1 VRGRRTCSSTRYIAI
16 FHDESRRHMR
26 FGAAA
31 VAIISATSL
40 AALSAQAQAP
50 PPPAAKPD
58 TPDITRTIERL
69 KQKAGPRWASAVHFW
84 CEEPRANRA
93 DDPPIPAT
101 KIFDDVFAIGNSGTT
116 VYVLRTPG
124 GLMMID
130 ALGAGDA
137 A

>member
-1 VRGRRTCSSTRYIAI
+1 
-16 FHDESRRHMR
+16 MR
-26 FGAAA
+26 FGATAI
-31 VAIISATSL
+31 AIIGATSL
-40 AALSAQAQAP
+40 TVLSAQAP
-50 PPPAAKPD
+50 PLPAAKPD

-69 KQKAGPRWASAVHFW
+69 KQKAGPRWAYAVHFW
-84 CEEPRANRA
+84 CEEPRANRP

-101 KIFDDVFAIGNSGTT
+101 KVFDDVFAIGNSGTT

-137 A
+137 AGTTAQLDSQLLPGFKPTIDPRPST